1 MHEGPA
7 LGGAW
12 PIRNQRLQGGGRSRG
27 KVHPPPPAFIKSLLI
42 CKELETPPR
51 ERGELGH
58 ALYRGQA
65 GVCLGLALRGCA
77 FTAPQ
82 GAGRVSPD
90 DGAERALRV
99 CLVRPTLYAWE
110 NAASPRRCQES
121 GVRETTRTD
130 FYVASCTI
138 GASPSSP
145 KDLTDSFKETPTS
158 VIDKITERGMNFG

>member
-1 MHEGPA
+1 M
-7 LGGAW
+7 
-12 PIRNQRLQGGGRSRG
+12 
-27 KVHPPPPAFIKSLLI
+27 
-42 CKELETPPR
+42 
-51 ERGELGH
+51 
-58 ALYRGQA
+58 
-65 GVCLGLALRGCA
+65 

-99 CLVRPTLYAWE
+99 CLVRPALYAWE

-138 GASPSSP
+138 GASPSGL
-145 KDLTDSFKETPTS
+145 KDLTDSFKETLTA
-158 VIDKITERGMNFG
+158 VVDETAGDGG